1 LFAILETCKTIA
13 KMKLSL
19 FTLSILSF
27 TVYSIFIIFYFKE
40 YLPDK
45 IFHHMDFSGKMGNYN
60 TIKLLYIFPIISFI
74 SNLIFMYGF
83 KHPYQVK
90 GYPLNEI
97 GLTIEEILDKK
108 QGLLIYLA
116 YITQVIL
123 LILLFDSILRNI
135 EYRISIV
142 FWISSIL
149 YLFGPIVYLLR
160 FKNK

>member
-1 LFAILETCKTIA
+1 
-13 KMKLSL
+13 
-19 FTLSILSF
+19 
-27 TVYSIFIIFYFKE
+27 
-40 YLPDK
+40 
-45 IFHHMDFSGKMGNYN
+45 MDFSGKIGNYN

-74 SNLIFMYGF
+74 SNLMFMYGF

-90 GYPLNEI
+90 AYPLNEK

-123 LILLFDSILRNI
+123 LFLLFDSILRNI

-149 YLFGPIVYLLR
+149 YLFVPMVYLLR
-160 FKNK
+160 FNPNSRIS